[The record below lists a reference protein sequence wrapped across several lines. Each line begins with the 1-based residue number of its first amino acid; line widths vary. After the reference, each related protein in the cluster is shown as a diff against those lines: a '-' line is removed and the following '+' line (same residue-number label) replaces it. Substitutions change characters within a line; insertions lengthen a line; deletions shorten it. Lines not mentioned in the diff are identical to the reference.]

1 MSGGFNADLETLDL
15 AATSIAQTM
24 RDMEVIDLEDISG
37 DAPQYGHGGVHA
49 SLEHFCSRWQY
60 GVEVLIE
67 DGGSIVQAINAAVRT
82 YIEADSSAERSLRT
96 AGSGADP
103 AVDVADG

>member
-1 MSGGFNADLETLDL
+1 MGSGFNADLETLDL

-37 DAPQYGHGGVHA
+37 DAPQYGHEGLHA

-60 GVEVLIE
+60 GVEVLVE
-67 DGGSIVQAINAAVRT
+67 DGASIVQAINAAVQT
-82 YIEADSSAERSLRT
+82 YIEADSSAERSLHS
-96 AGSGADP
+96 AGSGTDP
-103 AVDVADG
+103 AVDAVDG